1 MFEQNKRRILN
12 RSLKKRIEIGYKKKG
27 YIIFFYLCGVKT
39 NDMLGV
45 KSIHEPIKGEFAK
58 KFLTDI
64 IRMTNKRSEEKKK
77 LAPKYKSGYVIR
89 WK

>member
-1 MFEQNKRRILN
+1 
-12 RSLKKRIEIGYKKKG
+12 
-27 YIIFFYLCGVKT
+27 
-39 NDMLGV
+39 MLGV